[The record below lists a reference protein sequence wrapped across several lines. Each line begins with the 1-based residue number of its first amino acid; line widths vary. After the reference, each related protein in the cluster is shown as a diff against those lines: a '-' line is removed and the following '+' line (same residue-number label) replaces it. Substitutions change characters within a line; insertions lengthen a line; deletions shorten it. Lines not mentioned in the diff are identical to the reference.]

1 MPAFTLPV
9 LLPTEIFHECSAGS
23 RNTGLAPLLRF
34 TTTHPIRKT
43 PCSRKPTCHLQVHTL
58 LTTSSSSP
66 LPPLHSSPFTRSL
79 DFFSAA
85 RRQLRPHLRKRD
97 PSLTRRFLHFPAVSV
112 VHPHRLFPCQCGDKP
127 AASPC
132 LWLGRRLYDRICF
145 CRRGIRPI
153 IRVGSL
159 CATLA
164 DLNLPMPLALTWV
177 AHVALLQE
185 GTSPRSIVKM
195 NQFGDR
201 MYSQLRH

>member
-58 LTTSSSSP
+58 RTTSSSSP

-85 RRQLRPHLRKRD
+85 RRQLRPHLRNCD
-97 PSLTRRFLHFPAVSV
+97 PSLTRRSLHFPAVSV
-112 VHPHRLFPCQCGDKP
+112 VHPHRLFPCRCGE
-127 AASPC
+127 AT
-132 LWLGRRLYDRICF
+132 
-145 CRRGIRPI
+145 RPI
-153 IRVGSL
+153 RKSYEGRYFKHKKN
-159 CATLA
+159 LA
-164 DLNLPMPLALTWV
+164 RKPKRWETEYNEDRSHLALKGKT
-177 AHVALLQE
+177 
-185 GTSPRSIVKM
+185 P
-195 NQFGDR
+195 FGVCC
-201 MYSQLRH
+201 S